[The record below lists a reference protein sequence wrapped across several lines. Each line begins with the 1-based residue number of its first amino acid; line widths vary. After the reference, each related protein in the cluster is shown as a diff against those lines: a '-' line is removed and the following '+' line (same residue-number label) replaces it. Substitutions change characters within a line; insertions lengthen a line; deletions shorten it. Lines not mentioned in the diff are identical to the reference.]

1 VCKNVLDK
9 QKKKLMILKDNSKS
23 FFSTVCKFIVCS
35 ICCPAHIEAISD
47 FVPNILHQ
55 RTFSLCTR
63 CSYSV
68 LAAAQG
74 YRLWWKVNIVFHK
87 VSHAEV
93 GRCQILG
100 WRRTGSGN
108 PRPRQ
113 MAQAIVQECSN
124 IIVDMWWR
132 SAMLGTCLP
141 NSKDINI
148 CNVSW

>member
-1 VCKNVLDK
+1 
-9 QKKKLMILKDNSKS
+9 MIVKDNSKS